1 MLVTMVFASGCR
13 FVAKHA
19 DDVLRAVDDLLELKG
34 KTKRIKDVEYI
45 VRIADSLRVCDEPST
60 TVTLSAPS
68 LSPSN
73 PSASSAPSLFPSTSS
88 TPSLFPS
95 TPSTPSPIVTKSS
108 GNNSLNA
115 FQGVEFT
122 PHNQTRNLPVVR
134 NPQPNVVRQVYPK
147 KTIPSV
153 PKVTVPSSPKET
165 VNCVY
170 CNGTGRCGT
179 TMCNHCYGRG
189 KI

>member
-1 MLVTMVFASGCR
+1 MLVTMVSASGCR

-60 TVTLSAPS
+60 TVTLSTPS

-73 PSASSAPSLFPSTSS
+73 PSTSS
-88 TPSLFPS
+88 TPSLS
-95 TPSTPSPIVTKSS
+95 PSPIVTKSS

>member
-1 MLVTMVFASGCR
+1 MLVTMVSASGCR

-68 LSPSN
+68 LSPS
-73 PSASSAPSLFPSTSS
+73 TS
-88 TPSLFPS
+88 
-95 TPSTPSPIVTKSS
+95 STPSPIVTKSS

>member
-1 MLVTMVFASGCR
+1 MLVTMVSASGCR

-45 VRIADSLRVCDEPST
+45 VRVADSLRVCDEPST
-60 TVTLSAPS
+60 TVTLSTPS
-68 LSPSN
+68 LSPST
-73 PSASSAPSLFPSTSS
+73 PSTSSAPSLS
-88 TPSLFPS
+88 
-95 TPSTPSPIVTKSS
+95 PSTPSPIVTKSS

>member
-1 MLVTMVFASGCR
+1 MLVTMVSASGCR

-45 VRIADSLRVCDEPST
+45 VRVADSLRVCDEPST
-60 TVTLSAPS
+60 TVTLSTPS
-68 LSPSN
+68 LS
-73 PSASSAPSLFPSTSS
+73 
-88 TPSLFPS
+88 
-95 TPSTPSPIVTKSS
+95 PSTPSPIVTKSS

-153 PKVTVPSSPKET
+153 PKVTVPSPPKET

>member
-1 MLVTMVFASGCR
+1 MRRLSVICVMLVTMVSASGCR

-45 VRIADSLRVCDEPST
+45 VRVADSLRVCDEPST
-60 TVTLSAPS
+60 TVTLSTPS
-68 LSPSN
+68 LSPST
-73 PSASSAPSLFPSTSS
+73 PSTSSAPSLS
-88 TPSLFPS
+88 
-95 TPSTPSPIVTKSS
+95 PSTPSPIVTKSS

-122 PHNQTRNLPVVR
+122 PHSQTRNLPVVR

-153 PKVTVPSSPKET
+153 PKVIVPSSPKET

>member
-1 MLVTMVFASGCR
+1 MRGLSIICVMLVTMVSASGCR

-60 TVTLSAPS
+60 TVTLSTPS

-73 PSASSAPSLFPSTSS
+73 PSTSSAPSLSPSTS
-88 TPSLFPS
+88 
-95 TPSTPSPIVTKSS
+95 STPSPIVTKSS

-134 NPQPNVVRQVYPK
+134 NPQPNLVRQGYPK
-147 KTIPSV
+147 MASPSV
-153 PKVTVPSSPKET
+153 PKVIVPSSPKET